1 MFLIVINKHS
11 MFSQTDDS
19 FVFFTF
25 FGTFLGKL
33 RSLLRL
39 TDMQVKDNQISIIT
53 SQKKK
58 HASHSRGKARIDVL
72 FWEVVSVT
80 GRI

>member
-1 MFLIVINKHS
+1 MIVL
-11 MFSQTDDS
+11 F
-19 FVFFTF
+19 
-25 FGTFLGKL
+25 
-33 RSLLRL
+33 SLLFSEHFWGNYVLFSRL
-39 TDMQVKDNQISIIT
+39 TGMQVKDNQISIIT